1 MQGSR
6 QSKGLPW
13 LCAQRQ
19 VNKLLKV
26 IRLIHLDNTE
36 ASSYRP
42 LPELPVY
49 SHIHTFLL
57 TGSLPLLLHHHQR
70 QLLQRK
76 EGTNKE
82 EMEEGHGVK

>member
-42 LPELPVY
+42 LPELRVY